1 MGPCIEWF
9 FSDPTENSFIQSL
22 QESAKRLNGKP
33 GNKKDLVASQMIIK
47 LCSQFKDSDDLMIIR
62 DLAMIV
68 LSFAG
73 FLRFDE
79 LSSLT
84 CNDVT
89 VHDRFLNLKIVHSKS
104 DQYSQGNDVLISKGN
119 TLACPV
125 SIFRHYVSLSRL
137 VLNSDIY
144 IFRPLYTHMGIAK
157 LIYKNKKISYTAARE
172 NILKRLISVEQNLN
186 WVYILYDLAVH
197 PLLHVLM

>member
-1 MGPCIEWF
+1 M
-9 FSDPTENSFIQSL
+9 
-22 QESAKRLNGKP
+22 NGKP

-84 CNDVT
+84 CTDVT
-89 VHDRFLNLKIVHSKS
+89 VHDRFLNLKS
-104 DQYSQGNDVLISKGN
+104 
-119 TLACPV
+119 
-125 SIFRHYVSLSRL
+125 
-137 VLNSDIY
+137 
-144 IFRPLYTHMGIAK
+144 
-157 LIYKNKKISYTAARE
+157 
-172 NILKRLISVEQNLN
+172 
-186 WVYILYDLAVH
+186 
-197 PLLHVLM
+197 